1 MSRFLPFCL
10 LLAGLFGS
18 PRSGRAQAMPLYID
32 LKAEKL
38 DVPAGPWQVT
48 RVLDL
53 RADRSRLGPVRLGL
67 DNHVVSAN
75 FAQPMAAEL
84 LQAIQT
90 QAPARAEAR
99 PVLMRVFALALSE
112 DVRASSEAA
121 EAELIADF
129 LEPLPDSMFRVLL
142 PVGAATR
149 RAGLEVT
156 KHHATNLAQVLQEG
170 LRQLAALPAAP
181 PNAEVLT
188 RADALAGRGG
198 ATSRRFPIQLAA
210 LPQRGFYRSLQ
221 EFQNNAPSE
230 PKYPFAIEHIAHT
243 GKRWAG
249 TDEVQ
254 AFYLRTDARN
264 PRVPV
269 SRHDIW
275 GLSDGR
281 EALIVHK
288 SRFYK
293 LLPTAD
299 GRNFTFIGPP
309 LFDEQAATNM
319 AVAAVAGG
327 AIGAAIAGAAQG
339 GGTMIPYEL
348 HLASGRVLPMPEAG
362 HTDADGFQTV
372 PDTARVYVYRR
383 VESAKNRSATLS
395 ITGQKPL
402 MLQAG
407 QWTKLIWTDRRQEL
421 ALCGQ
426 VAGEP
431 KGCHQFV
438 PDFSQPNYLE
448 CMVPEDGSAPTFRLV
463 PVKEGQFE
471 LRRIQRLSKAGR

>member
-1 MSRFLPFCL
+1 MSRLLPFCI
-10 LLAGLFGS
+10 LLAALLGPVRRGH
-18 PRSGRAQAMPLYID
+18 AQAMPFYID

-38 DVPAGPWQVT
+38 DVPPSAWQVA

-53 RADRSRLGPVRLGL
+53 RTDRSRLGPVRLGL

-75 FAQPMAAEL
+75 FAQPLAAEL
-84 LQAIQT
+84 LQALKAQV
-90 QAPARAEAR
+90 PGRAGAR
-99 PVLMRVFALALSE
+99 PVLMRVFTLALSE

-129 LEPLPDSMFRVLL
+129 LEPLPDSTFRVLL
-142 PVGAATR
+142 PVGASIR
-149 RAGLEVT
+149 RTGLEVT

-181 PNAEVLT
+181 AAAEILS

-198 ATSRRFPIQLAA
+198 AASRRFPIQAA
-210 LPQRGFYRSLQ
+210 AEPRRGFYRSLQ

-254 AFYLRTDARN
+254 AVYLRTDARN

-269 SRHDIW
+269 SRNDIW
-275 GLSDGR
+275 GLSDGK
-281 EALIVHK
+281 EALISYK
-288 SRFYK
+288 GRFYK
-293 LLPTAD
+293 LLPAAD
-299 GRNFTFIGPP
+299 GRNYTFIGPP

-319 AVAAVAGG
+319 AVAGAAGG
-327 AIGAAIAGAAQG
+327 LLGAAIAGAAQG
-339 GGTMIPYEL
+339 GGAMMPYEL

-383 VESAKNRSATLS
+383 AESPKNRTATLS
-395 ITGQKPL
+395 ITGQKPQT
-402 MLQAG
+402 LQAC
-407 QWTKLIWTDRRQEL
+407 QWTKLTWTDRRQEL
-421 ALCGQ
+421 SLCGQ
-426 VAGEP
+426 VANEP

-448 CMVPEDGSAPTFRLV
+448 CVVPEDGSPPTFRLV

-471 LRRIQRLSKAGR
+471 LRRIQRLSKAGK